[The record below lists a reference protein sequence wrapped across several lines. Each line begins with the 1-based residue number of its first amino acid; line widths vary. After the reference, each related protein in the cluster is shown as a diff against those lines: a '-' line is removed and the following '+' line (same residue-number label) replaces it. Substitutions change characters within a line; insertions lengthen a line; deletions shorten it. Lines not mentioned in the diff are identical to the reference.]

1 MGRTKCFER
10 DHVLDKALVLFW
22 RKGFADTSLQDIEKA
37 TGVNKSGLYSEFSS
51 KDEMYTECIKRFG
64 ETSGVPELLQKEP
77 LGWGNVENFLLNS
90 SRCEIQKGCFMAN
103 SVREISILPTAAR
116 VQIGQYM
123 QKVKDGLAQ
132 NLKAAGVKND
142 VNTIVEMIVSF
153 NAGLALSLNA
163 GENPSFKSQV
173 KKFIAMINRE

>member
-1 MGRTKCFER
+1 MGRNKCFER
-10 DHVLDKALVLFW
+10 DQVLDKALVLFW

-37 TGVNKSGLYSEFSS
+37 TGVNKSGLYSEFTN

-64 ETSGVPELLQKEP
+64 ETSGVPELLKKEP
-77 LGWGNVENFLLNS
+77 LGWGNIENFLLSS

-103 SVREISILPTAAR
+103 SVREISILPSAAR
-116 VQIGQYM
+116 IQIGNYM
-123 QKVKDGLAQ
+123 QKIKDSLAL

-142 VNTIVEMIVSF
+142 VNTLVEMIVSF

-163 GENPSFKSQV
+163 GDNPTLKNQV
-173 KKFIAMINRE
+173 KKFLAVIKI